1 MASINQTR
9 GRYVRGIATVLGVM
23 VILSFVMI
31 LIAATPGKE
40 MLVAHGTKDSNP
52 ISSLTNVYS
61 HENVTCA
68 FTGQGC
74 NLFS

>member
-1 MASINQTR
+1 
-9 GRYVRGIATVLGVM
+9 
-23 VILSFVMI
+23 MI